1 MNELFNDLFVPAV
14 AVSGILALAN
24 IAMFV
29 TIVAKNRGFTIL
41 ALERLLSFL
50 ILIAGATVSF
60 VTRNAV
66 FSVIAPACSCLFV
79 FFDIAVKPGRKEEE
93 KKEEEVAPDTGVS
106 EYEQQISRIFDLL
119 KDLMTRVQECFT
131 LTDGINVVKFL
142 DLFISTVSNEIEA
155 DGGVVFL
162 IDDYEDMITA
172 KSYFGHFPPP
182 YELPSDV
189 PHKQNRVDTN
199 FKYIQFSLG
208 ETVFGEVATTGQ
220 PVFIPDGVGNEKI
233 FQNGPEEF
241 LLPGSYIFVPLIVND
256 RIIGVAGFARLNGK
270 PFFTEED
277 FDLATLV
284 SKFAGISI
292 NNLNSFQELLDHS
305 DIEQEM
311 IIASDIQK
319 KLLPKKLL
327 DLPGAEFGAFFTPA
341 KGICGDYHDVITA
354 RRDRI
359 GIAIGDIAGKGTVS
373 TMIMI
378 MIRSILHLVTNTTK
392 DAGTILTWVNRG
404 ITGRIDVDHYASLTY
419 VNYNMETNEIEYA
432 SAGHPPMLIW
442 RAEEKKIELVK
453 TKTDP
458 IGVERSTEYETL
470 HLTVKPGDV
479 IILYTDGVLEALNS
493 EGKQYGLERL
503 SDFISR
509 NSGASAKDLSNKI
522 KADIREFC
530 GSERQHD
537 DQTILLMKINNTK
550 KEL

>member
-233 FQNGPEEF
+233 F
-241 LLPGSYIFVPLIVND
+241 
-256 RIIGVAGFARLNGK
+256 
-270 PFFTEED
+270 
-277 FDLATLV
+277 
-284 SKFAGISI
+284 
-292 NNLNSFQELLDHS
+292 
-305 DIEQEM
+305 
-311 IIASDIQK
+311 
-319 KLLPKKLL
+319 
-327 DLPGAEFGAFFTPA
+327 
-341 KGICGDYHDVITA
+341 
-354 RRDRI
+354 
-359 GIAIGDIAGKGTVS
+359 
-373 TMIMI
+373 
-378 MIRSILHLVTNTTK
+378 
-392 DAGTILTWVNRG
+392 
-404 ITGRIDVDHYASLTY
+404 HY
-419 VNYNMETNEIEYA
+419 
-432 SAGHPPMLIW
+432 
-442 RAEEKKIELVK
+442 
-453 TKTDP
+453 
-458 IGVERSTEYETL
+458 
-470 HLTVKPGDV
+470 
-479 IILYTDGVLEALNS
+479 
-493 EGKQYGLERL
+493 
-503 SDFISR
+503 
-509 NSGASAKDLSNKI
+509 
-522 KADIREFC
+522 
-530 GSERQHD
+530 
-537 DQTILLMKINNTK
+537 
-550 KEL
+550 